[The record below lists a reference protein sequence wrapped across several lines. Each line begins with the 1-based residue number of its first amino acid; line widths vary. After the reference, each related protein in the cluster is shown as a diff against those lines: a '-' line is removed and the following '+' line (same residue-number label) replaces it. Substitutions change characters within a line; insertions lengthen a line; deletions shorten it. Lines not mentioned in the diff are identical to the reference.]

1 MSLPVLAQVPA
12 ILLPL
17 VNRAQQSFRDA
28 VAALDDEHGLGA
40 WTEQRWDDFA
50 RVGAASDF
58 VIEQSLRDPLML
70 LQLVQS
76 GELDRGFAPGELC
89 AQIAAAVQ
97 QAETED
103 ELGRVLRRQRT
114 RHQVRIIWRDLTRQ
128 ADLVQTCRDLSDMAD
143 ASIDQA
149 YQWLYLRHCQQF
161 GTPTGRRSGEPQQMV
176 ILGMGKLG
184 AVELNLSSDIDL
196 IFAYP
201 DAWPRVRPPNAWPAS
216 WAKRSAKPSA
226 IASASTARSGPLR
239 VSKWSPKASSPAACR
254 TTRRWKAWAC

>member
-1 MSLPVLAQVPA
+1 MSLPTLAELPA
-12 ILLPL
+12 VLLPFAI
-17 VNRAQQSFRDA
+17 RAEQSFRDA
-28 VAALDDEHGLGA
+28 VAALDDDHGLSE
-40 WTEQRWDDFA
+40 WTPQRWADFA
-50 RVGAASDF
+50 RVCAASDF
-58 VIEQSLRDPLML
+58 VIEQSVRDPLML
-70 LQLVQS
+70 LELVAW

-89 AQIAAAVQ
+89 GQIAGAVQ

-114 RHQVRIIWRDLTRQ
+114 RQQVRIIWRDLTRQ

-149 YQWLYLRHCQQF
+149 YQWLYQRHCAQF

-201 DAWPRVRPPNAWPAS
+201 EGGETVGGEARP
-216 WAKRSAKPSA
+216 
-226 IASASTARSGPLR
+226 G
-239 VSKWSPKASSPAACR
+239 
-254 TTRRWKAWAC
+254 